1 MNQRR
6 WSARVVVSYVLHQL
20 PALAL
25 LVLILTVVRQWV
37 DIPGWV
43 VSGLVSLWV
52 VKDMALFPFV
62 WRAYDPDRPV
72 GANSIVGARGV
83 AKNRLSPS
91 GYVWVRGE
99 LWQAEVMGGYL
110 PIDRGEGVQ
119 VRGIRG
125 LRLIVQPDK
134 TTNKNVTFKRKKG
147 I

>member
-1 MNQRR
+1 MKQRR

-20 PALAL
+20 PALVL

-43 VSGLVSLWV
+43 VWGLVSLWV

-83 AKNRLSPS
+83 AKDRLSPS

-99 LWQAEVMGGYL
+99 LWQAEVMGGYS
-110 PIDRGEGVQ
+110 PIDRGQ
-119 VRGIRG
+119 
-125 LRLIVQPDK
+125 
-134 TTNKNVTFKRKKG
+134 
-147 I
+147 